1 MKRIVYAAIAVLA
14 AVSCTSGRYHW
25 SEDSLIAP
33 DGSIVGQASAS
44 ANKGIG
50 IRTKTEKVAESTFKV
65 TFTFTADEDVEDARL
80 NADFIHS
87 SHSDYWMLPAV
98 SYNGNWWGK
107 GLEPKGAGKD
117 GRWRTYSYRR
127 SPIPG
132 AIYSEGERHAVAT
145 WSDVPQCSQDDF
157 SYSVMPEDSATTHRL
172 VWPEEELPDFYCNRD
187 KYDQGWRRSAS
198 MKAGESRS
206 LIMYVDVTGIEPQHK
221 AVSHFLKQCWNSMEH
236 PHMAVPDYNA
246 VWDLGTR
253 FFKKSLWA
261 EEGIFKGFSIGLL
274 PGADGNW
281 FQRPGGR
288 YESGWCGQNISASCS
303 LLWDYLKHGDKESL
317 EKGLATLDC
326 WADNCRLPN
335 GLFITQFDP
344 ILDGGECR
352 IDACNLGTSAM
363 NFLVAEQLAK
373 ECGHDRPQY
382 RELALAALDFVM
394 ADQQD
399 NGCYARGWTYDGECI
414 FREGT
419 VGMFMVPPMIDAY
432 SITGEQKYLDSALK
446 AYEYYFSELRNDG
459 YTTAG
464 ALDTWCIDKE
474 SSVSLIRS
482 AIRMYKLSG
491 EQRYLDDAVMV
502 SYYLSTWM
510 WHYDGIY
517 PEDDSFS
524 INDFHT
530 FGGTSVSTQHHHLD
544 VYACLWTPEWVELAE
559 LTGDSQWREKA
570 DAIWAY
576 ACQKISDGTTA
587 INGRVRPAGGQN
599 EACFENYW
607 GFSLRQGESAEG
619 LREAPSSSRQDR
631 LNDWLVAWP
640 SAFRLEAMRR
650 MDVI

>member
-132 AIYSEGERHAVAT
+132 AVYSEGERHAVAT

-187 KYDQGWRRSAS
+187 RYDQGWRRSAS

-206 LIMYVDVTGIEPQHK
+206 LTMYVDVTGIEPQHK

-303 LLWDYLKHGDKESL
+303 LLWDYLRHGDKESL

-414 FREGT
+414 LG
-419 VGMFMVPPMIDAY
+419 
-432 SITGEQKYLDSALK
+432 
-446 AYEYYFSELRNDG
+446 
-459 YTTAG
+459 
-464 ALDTWCIDKE
+464 
-474 SSVSLIRS
+474 
-482 AIRMYKLSG
+482 
-491 EQRYLDDAVMV
+491 
-502 SYYLSTWM
+502 
-510 WHYDGIY
+510 
-517 PEDDSFS
+517 
-524 INDFHT
+524 
-530 FGGTSVSTQHHHLD
+530 
-544 VYACLWTPEWVELAE
+544 
-559 LTGDSQWREKA
+559 
-570 DAIWAY
+570 
-576 ACQKISDGTTA
+576 
-587 INGRVRPAGGQN
+587 
-599 EACFENYW
+599 
-607 GFSLRQGESAEG
+607 
-619 LREAPSSSRQDR
+619 
-631 LNDWLVAWP
+631 
-640 SAFRLEAMRR
+640 
-650 MDVI
+650 